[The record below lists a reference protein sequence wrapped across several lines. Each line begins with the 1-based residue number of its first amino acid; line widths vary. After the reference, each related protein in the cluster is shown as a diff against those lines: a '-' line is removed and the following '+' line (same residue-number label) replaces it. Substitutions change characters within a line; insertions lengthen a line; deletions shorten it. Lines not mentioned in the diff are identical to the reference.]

1 MVKTALIAHT
11 RHTHAHI
18 RQIHRSSSSSHRLIR
33 TLSALL
39 LSDDNHLK
47 LVFWCCPVTKKGFRT
62 SEMHLHRSSC
72 FLFAKQN
79 TRTVL
84 RNKHYLNHS
93 NKKFLS
99 TASAKSTSSSSSL
112 SSSSSSSSFSSSIH
126 STPPPATDDND
137 HTSNAILDVLKKEEI
152 SRSDSIRRVSSLA
165 KPEASLIAK
174 SVATLGITS
183 SITLLI
189 PSACGQIIDIC
200 INNPAGFSP
209 YYAAGGLLTLTAI
222 AGGGVV
228 LRSRWLAIAG
238 NRIVARMRREK
249 CYYSYFFNVT
259 CLLSHTYIL
268 IITVSF
274 Y

>member
-1 MVKTALIAHT
+1 
-11 RHTHAHI
+11 
-18 RQIHRSSSSSHRLIR
+18 
-33 TLSALL
+33 
-39 LSDDNHLK
+39 
-47 LVFWCCPVTKKGFRT
+47 
-62 SEMHLHRSSC
+62 MHLHRSSC

-99 TASAKSTSSSSSL
+99 TASAKSTSSSLSSL

-200 INNPAGFSP
+200 ISNPAGFSP